1 MSADKSKT
9 RKSREFKI
17 TDAESGAAFPVQVI
31 PRASRNEIEGI
42 KGNALKVRV
51 TAPPVEGAANK
62 ALIELLAE
70 RLEVRKSQIEIV
82 AGQTSR
88 HKMVSVVGLGPSE
101 VDARLFG
108 RE

>member
-1 MSADKSKT
+1 MSGDRSKT
-9 RKSREFKI
+9 RKPREFKI
-17 TDAESGAAFPVQVI
+17 TDAERGAAFPVRVI
-31 PRASRNEIEGI
+31 PRASRNEIEGVT
-42 KGNALKVRV
+42 GNALKVRV

-70 RLEVRKSQIEIV
+70 RLKIRKSQIEIV

-88 HKMVSVVGLGPSE
+88 HKMISVVGLQPSE
-101 VDARLFG
+101 VEERLFG

>member
-1 MSADKSKT
+1 MSADRSKI
-9 RKSREFKI
+9 RKPRKFKI
-17 TDAESGAAFPVQVI
+17 TEAERGAAFLVQVI
-31 PRASRNEIEGI
+31 PRASRNEVEGI

-70 RLEVRKSQIEIV
+70 RLKIRKSQIEIV

-88 HKMVSVVGLGPSE
+88 QKMISVVGLHPSE
-101 VDARLFG
+101 VEKRLLG

>member
-1 MSADKSKT
+1 MSADQSKT
-9 RKSREFKI
+9 RKPRKFRI
-17 TDAESGAAFPVQVI
+17 TDAESGAAFPVRVI

-42 KGNALKVRV
+42 TGSALKVRV

-82 AGQTSR
+82 AGQTSQQ
-88 HKMVSVVGLGPSE
+88 KMISVVGLGPRE
-101 VDARLFG
+101 VEERLFG
-108 RE
+108 KE

>member
-1 MSADKSKT
+1 MSADRSKAH
-9 RKSREFKI
+9 RPREFKI
-17 TDAESGAAFPVQVI
+17 TDAESGAAFPVRVI
-31 PRASRNEIEGI
+31 PRASKNEIESVT
-42 KGNALKVRV
+42 GNALKVRL

-70 RLEVRKSQIEIV
+70 RLKIRKSQIEII

-88 HKMVSVVGLGPSE
+88 NKMICIVGLRPSE
-101 VDARLFG
+101 VERRLFG